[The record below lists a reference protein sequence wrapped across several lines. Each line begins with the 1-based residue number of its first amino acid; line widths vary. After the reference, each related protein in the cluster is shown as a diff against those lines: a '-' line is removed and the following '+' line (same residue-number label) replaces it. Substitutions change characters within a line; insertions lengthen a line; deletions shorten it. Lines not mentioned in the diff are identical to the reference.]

1 MLNNDILILKLELI
15 EIYCVK
21 RKYMNN
27 AEQLIELLLSYFSVN
42 SISQLADK
50 MNTTQATI
58 SNWKIRNSFN
68 AIKKK
73 CRELGI
79 YDEIFTQSNIQSI
92 HSINGGQN
100 AQNIFGNQV
109 VENEIKNEF
118 DSATFELF
126 KEAYTDAVKENKLKE
141 FRLYLMDF

>member
-1 MLNNDILILKLELI
+1 MKD
-15 EIYCVK
+15 
-21 RKYMNN
+21 
-27 AEQLIELLLSYFSVN
+27 AEHLIELLLSHYNVN

-58 SNWKIRNSFN
+58 SNWKIRNSLS
-68 AIKKK
+68 AIKKR

-100 AQNIFGNQV
+100 AQNILGNQI
-109 VENEIKNEF
+109 VESEIKNEF

-126 KEAYTDAVKENKLKE
+126 KEAYADAVKYNKLKE